1 MRIGDFAKK
10 YDMNVTAIR
19 YYIENALLT
28 PQKKNNQYIFDQ
40 SCIDDMDKI
49 LEYKECGLTL
59 EEIELL
65 FFLEKTSKFQDE
77 TVLQIVQDLFKEK
90 IDVFR
95 DEQARI
101 QKSIELLEGQLKKF
115 SNIQVQKQDDAS
127 AGIPFSF
134 IPYLYCPKCGAPL
147 SMDNTKI
154 QNGHLYEG
162 EMTCDC
168 GYHAVISEGI
178 ILCDDHEEDTPFKWF
193 NNVDSVYSATDE
205 YSGVYRILLDK
216 GSLYM
221 YQNMPESEFP
231 QMVMF
236 GPFTCNC
243 LLRFCNDFDKK
254 NTYVVID
261 PSLKRIK
268 RLQGYLADSGM
279 QVIFMAGGIDEIPL
293 RRESI
298 DIYMD
303 DYAVTNSLCTYGY
316 FIYDR
321 IHAFLKKT
329 GLLIGL
335 VGDYKDAPKS
345 IQNIRKDHPDY
356 PADKMPPSKFKASMK
371 MNGFEL
377 QEMKTV
383 GSTHGNEM
391 HFPRNEVGEQVSMFG
406 YTAIKK

>member
-335 VGDYKDAPKS
+335 IGDYKDAPKS

-391 HFPRNEVGEQVSMFG
+391 HFPRNEVGEQVSMLG

>member
-10 YDMNVTAIR
+10 YGMNVTAVR

-28 PQKKNNQYIFDQ
+28 PQRKNNQYIFDQ
-40 SCIDDMDKI
+40 NCINDMDKI

-77 TVLQIVQDLFKEK
+77 TVLQIVQDLFEEK
-90 IDVFR
+90 IGVFKE
-95 DEQARI
+95 EQSKI

-115 SNIQVQKQDDAS
+115 SSIQVQKQDETS
-127 AGIPFSF
+127 TGIPFSF
-134 IPYLYCPKCGAPL
+134 IPYLYCPKCGMPL

-154 QNGHLYEG
+154 QNGHLHAG
-162 EMTCDC
+162 EMTCSC

-268 RLQGYLADSGM
+268 RLRDYLSDSGL
-279 QVIFMAGGIDEIPL
+279 QLIFMAGGIGEIPL
-293 RRESI
+293 RKGSI

-303 DYAVTNSLCTYGY
+303 DYSVTNSLCTYGS

-321 IHAFLKKT
+321 IHAFLKDT
-329 GLLIGL
+329 GVLIGL

-345 IQNIRKDHPDY
+345 VQNIKKDHPDY
-356 PADKMPPSKFKASMK
+356 PADKMPPSKFKANMK

-377 QEMKTV
+377 QEMKMV

-391 HFPRNEVGEQVSMFG
+391 HFPRNEVGEQVSMLG

>member
-1 MRIGDFAKK
+1 
-10 YDMNVTAIR
+10 MN
-19 YYIENALLT
+19 
-28 PQKKNNQYIFDQ
+28 
-40 SCIDDMDKI
+40 KI

-59 EEIELL
+59 EEIELM
-65 FFLEKTSKFQDE
+65 FFLEKTSKFHDE
-77 TVLQIVQDLFKEK
+77 TILQIVQDLFEEK
-90 IDVFR
+90 IDGFKE
-95 DEQARI
+95 EQAKI
-101 QKSIELLEGQLKKF
+101 QKSIELLEEQLNKF
-115 SNIQVQKQDDAS
+115 SSIQVRRQQDDS

-134 IPYLYCPKCGAPL
+134 IPYLYCPKCGTPL

-162 EMTCDC
+162 EMTCTC
-168 GYHAVISEGI
+168 GYHSVISEGI

-193 NNVDSVYSATDE
+193 NNIDSVYSATDE

-243 LLRFCNDFDKK
+243 LLRFCNDLDKK
-254 NTYVVID
+254 HTYVVID

-268 RLQGYLADSGM
+268 RLQEYLSDSGL
-279 QVIFMAGGIDEIPL
+279 QLIFMAGGIDEVPL
-293 RRESI
+293 RKGSI

-303 DYAVTNSLCTYGY
+303 DYSVTNSLCTYGS

-321 IHAFLKKT
+321 IHAFLKET

-345 IQNIRKDHPDY
+345 LQNIKKDHPDY
-356 PADKMPPSKFKASMK
+356 PTDKMPPSKFKANMT

-383 GSTHGNEM
+383 GSTHGNEI
-391 HFPRNEVGEQVSMFG
+391 HFPRNEVGEQVSMLG